1 MLKIL
6 DRYLIREILV
16 PLFLGLVVF
25 TFILEIPPILQQ
37 GEQLIARGVRWSIVV
52 HVLLTLLPQALAVTI
67 PMAVLIGILIGLGRI
82 SADREYV
89 AIQACGISLYRL
101 LRPIGLVAV
110 AGTLATLYVM
120 IVALPNANQAFREI
134 TFNVVASRVANAVK
148 PRTFFEE
155 FPNHVLY
162 VRDVAPGGTWRD
174 VFLADSSR
182 PDRTM
187 VYLAKEGRLLV
198 DRAHRSV
205 QLQLAHGTWH
215 MTRTD
220 QPDVYEGTQFETTT
234 LRLDPQTVFPPPP
247 SKGVPEM
254 SLAELRRSIAEAEAR
269 HDRTYNQRF
278 MIQQKFSIPA
288 ACLVL
293 AIVGLA
299 LGATARKDGK
309 LASFVL
315 GFCVIFVYYVLLWT
329 ARALAIGSGIAPGLA
344 PWVPNI
350 VLGAA
355 GVALLLWRARA
366 ADQPIR
372 ISLPAFWKRRG
383 AEAAAGDAGG
393 AAVEALR
400 APRVVV
406 VIRVPHLDLPRP
418 SLLDL
423 YVAGQYLRVFL
434 LGIVA
439 LLGIFYIS
447 TFMDLADKLFRGSTT
462 TAMLLRYF
470 YFQTPQYVYYIIPM
484 SALLA
489 TLVTVGLMTKN
500 SELIVMRACGISLYR
515 TAAPLLLFALT
526 ASAVLFGLQERV
538 LASANREADRLNR
551 TIRGWPQLTSSVS
564 GRRWLVGRNGD
575 LYHYDLF
582 DSGANRFTRLEIY
595 DLDESRWRLHAL
607 TSASDAEL
615 IRVADGPA
623 AGWIAHRG
631 WTRVFPSGGPGGADG
646 IKYESFDQRR
656 LALESPEYFKSVEP
670 DAEQMTYGQLKN
682 YISQLNASG
691 AYAVPYMVAL
701 QRKIAFPL
709 VTLVM
714 TLLAVPFAVT
724 TGRRGALYGI
734 GVGIVLAI
742 VYWVTLS
749 VFAALGSGGVI
760 APMLAAW
767 APNILFGAAA
777 LYMVLTVRT

>member
-1 MLKIL
+1 MLSIL
-6 DRYLIREILV
+6 DRYLVREMLV
-16 PLFLGLVVF
+16 PLALGLVVF

-37 GEQLIARGVRWSIVV
+37 GEQLIARGVEWTVV
-52 HVLLTLLPQALAVTI
+52 CRVLLTLLPQALAVTI

-101 LRPIGLVAV
+101 LRPIGLLAIV
-110 AGTLATLYVM
+110 GTAATLYVM

-134 TFNVVASRVANAVK
+134 AFNVVASRVESAVK
-148 PRTFFEE
+148 PRTFFGE

-162 VRDVAPGGTWRD
+162 VRDVRPGSWRD

-182 PDRTM
+182 PDRMT
-187 VYLAKEGRLLV
+187 VYLAREGRLLI
-198 DRAHRSV
+198 DRQRRTV
-205 QLQLAHGTWH
+205 QLLLQHGTWH

-220 QPDVYEGTQFETTT
+220 QPEVSEDTKFETIT
-234 LRLDPQTVFPPPP
+234 LRLDPQAVFPRPP

-254 SLAELRRSIAEAEAR
+254 SIAELRASIADAERR
-269 HDRTYNQRF
+269 HEPTYSQRF
-278 MIQQKFSIPA
+278 MIQQKYSIPA

-293 AIVGLA
+293 AVIGLA
-299 LGATARKDGK
+299 LGASARKDGR

-329 ARALAIGSGIAPGLA
+329 SRALAIGSGLMPSMA

-350 VLGAA
+350 LLGAA
-355 GVALLLWRARA
+355 GGALLLWRARA

-372 ISLPAFWKRRG
+372 ISLPAFWRRSSDATG
-383 AEAAAGDAGG
+383 AAGTS
-393 AAVEALR
+393 AAPSR
-400 APRVVV
+400 PRVVV
-406 VIRVPHLDLPRP
+406 VIRVPHVDLPRP
-418 SLLDL
+418 TLLDL

-439 LLGIFYIS
+439 LLGIFYVS
-447 TFMDLADKLFRGSTT
+447 TFMDLADKLFRGTATS
-462 TAMLLRYF
+462 AMLLRYF

-500 SELIVMRACGISLYR
+500 SELVVMRACGISLYR
-515 TAAPLLLFALT
+515 TAVPLLLFALT
-526 ASAVLFGLQERV
+526 ASAALFGLQEQV
-538 LASANREADRLNR
+538 LAGANREADRLNR
-551 TIRGWPQLTSSVS
+551 AIRGMPAQASNLV
-564 GRRWLVGRNGD
+564 GQRWLVGRNGD

-582 DSGANRFTRLEIY
+582 DPSADRFTRLDIY
-595 DLDESRWRLHAL
+595 HLDEIHWRLLDL
-607 TSASDAEL
+607 TSAADTTL
-615 IRVADGPA
+615 VRQTGADGRPVL
-623 AGWIAHRG
+623 GWLARQG
-631 WTRVFPSGGPGGADG
+631 WTRQFPAGDAGEQQEAR
-646 IKYESFDQRR
+646 YESFARR
-656 LALESPEYFKSVEP
+656 RISLETPAYFKSVEP
-670 DAEQMTYGQLKN
+670 DAEQMTYGQLRT
-682 YISQLNASG
+682 YITQLQSTG

-724 TGRRGALYGI
+724 TGQRGALYGI

-742 VYWVTLS
+742 VYWMTLS
-749 VFAALGSGGVI
+749 VFAALGAGGVV
-760 APMLAAW
+760 APTLAAW
-767 APNILFGAAA
+767 APNVLFGAAA